1 MGEWSGV
8 LVVLGSGEM
17 VICGWVM
24 MGMWVGWNLVWFSA
38 KVASLGISG
47 FLV

>member
-8 LVVLGSGEM
+8 FVVLGSGEM
-17 VICGWVM
+17 VVRRLVE

-38 KVASLGISG
+38 KVVGLGISG